1 LKHYFTVK
9 NPKKKKNN
17 PEQTQSGERDEE
29 RERETEEELTGFSVG
44 GRSVAWVFTL
54 SLTVSLFFIVFPL
67 LLLYPDQVY
76 SKSSVFFFL
85 VWDGKCNVSKLL
97 LGVRMVMGRYGSGF
111 ASPRLDPTR
120 LDIHPKKTRLLPRP
134 PVSTGTNLTRPDRY
148 PTRPDFFFF
157 LKDFFNQVLQI
168 WSTWSSINRWIG
180 SDQTTII
187 GHLAQLNPN
196 KI

>member
-1 LKHYFTVK
+1 MRREKEK
-9 NPKKKKNN
+9 QKKNS
-17 PEQTQSGERDEE
+17 PASARVVTASR
-29 RERETEEELTGFSVG
+29 GFSP
-44 GRSVAWVFTL
+44 FL
-54 SLTVSLFFIVFPL
+54 SQSPSSSSSSLFFFFFFFPL

-76 SKSSVFFFL
+76 SKSSVFFL

-111 ASPRLDPTR
+111 TSPRLGPTR

-134 PVSTGTNLTRPDRY
+134 PISMGTSLTHPNRY
-148 PTRPDFFFF
+148 PTRPDLYFF

-168 WSTWSSINRWIG
+168 QSTCRWIG

>member
-1 LKHYFTVK
+1 MKHYFTVK

-17 PEQTQSGERDEE
+17 LEQTQSGERDEE
-29 RERETEEELTGFSVG
+29 RERETEEELTGFGASG
-44 GRSVAWVFTL
+44 HGVAWVFTL

-76 SKSSVFFFL
+76 SKSSVFFL

-111 ASPRLDPTR
+111 TSPRLGPTR

-134 PVSTGTNLTRPDRY
+134 PISMGTSLTHPNRY
-148 PTRPDFFFF
+148 PTRPDLYFF
-157 LKDFFNQVLQI
+157 
-168 WSTWSSINRWIG
+168 
-180 SDQTTII
+180 
-187 GHLAQLNPN
+187 
-196 KI
+196 